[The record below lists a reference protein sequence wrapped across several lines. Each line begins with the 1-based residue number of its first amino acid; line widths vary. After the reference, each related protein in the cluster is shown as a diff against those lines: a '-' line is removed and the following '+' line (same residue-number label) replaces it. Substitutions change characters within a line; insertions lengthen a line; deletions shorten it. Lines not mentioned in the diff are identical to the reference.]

1 MTTVVM
7 SGDNFMGNAVTLNSD
22 EFSKVAVV
30 NGNVDVNVNFLNKG
44 LNNISS
50 LNYTVKDVATG
61 NVSNEMS
68 ATVDNVAFC
77 EMGTAKIQIPAG
89 SEIGGPFKKEI
100 TVTKVNGAANE
111 LANAN
116 VTVNGELSKVVTRN
130 VTRKVVVEEITGTGC
145 PNCPRGYAGMEAME
159 ETYPNEFIGIA
170 SHASVNYYDP
180 METSVYDEVWD
191 RFGNQLGIPSAL
203 LNRTNDYE
211 IFDPY
216 FGSSSSTMLG
226 VLDDF
231 EAQRGAAE
239 AEVVVCPMWGNQS
252 QTQINVNT
260 DITFLYNRDDAPYA
274 LAYVLVTDGLQGDG
288 TPYWWQYNGI
298 YGVLYDEPYWDKWAQ
313 KGVLHDD
320 IFVDENENPVTVPMI
335 EDMVYNH
342 VALMS
347 QNLTG
352 TTTGEIKAPIVADA
366 KQSASTTFDISNG
379 VKGSFLQNELIQ
391 DKSKLKV
398 VAMLINTETGEIVNA
413 DEKEIAAYD
422 PTGIENVTA
431 TGEEAVEVARYA
443 LDGTQLSVPTKGVNI
458 VKMSDGTTKKVIV
471 K

>member
-1 MTTVVM
+1 MIKRLLYLAVLFAFAFTANAQELKKNNNTVGLKYNKVAKSAPATRASGSDVPFTYAQGQSVSVVGAGSTSYDCAIFIPGDFAGNTINMVAFYIVDNSAVSNVRYWINPTLPTSVSSGNCVVYNTVTPTHSLVSDGFPEMVETSYVVPSGGCYVGYSFTANPNLPYGYYSLAFDGMADIDGGQYVNIGRGWQNFYGQGFGNLLTTVVM

-159 ETYPNEFIGIA
+159 ETYPN
-170 SHASVNYYDP
+170 
-180 METSVYDEVWD
+180 
-191 RFGNQLGIPSAL
+191 
-203 LNRTNDYE
+203 
-211 IFDPY
+211 
-216 FGSSSSTMLG
+216 
-226 VLDDF
+226 
-231 EAQRGAAE
+231 
-239 AEVVVCPMWGNQS
+239 
-252 QTQINVNT
+252 
-260 DITFLYNRDDAPYA
+260 
-274 LAYVLVTDGLQGDG
+274 
-288 TPYWWQYNGI
+288 
-298 YGVLYDEPYWDKWAQ
+298 
-313 KGVLHDD
+313 
-320 IFVDENENPVTVPMI
+320 
-335 EDMVYNH
+335 
-342 VALMS
+342 
-347 QNLTG
+347 
-352 TTTGEIKAPIVADA
+352 
-366 KQSASTTFDISNG
+366 
-379 VKGSFLQNELIQ
+379 
-391 DKSKLKV
+391 
-398 VAMLINTETGEIVNA
+398 
-413 DEKEIAAYD
+413 
-422 PTGIENVTA
+422 
-431 TGEEAVEVARYA
+431 
-443 LDGTQLSVPTKGVNI
+443 
-458 VKMSDGTTKKVIV
+458 
-471 K
+471 